1 MLYSILCRSIILFG
15 LLNSVNASI
24 DDPIKIC
31 AIRISF
37 DEDDIAS
44 TTGNGKFLLE
54 DQGID
59 CKSYTIDSTPHD
71 KSYFQS
77 QLIALD
83 SYFRSVSY
91 GNFGIDLEGSNIYP
105 SGQDDSYQLARK
117 MNYYNPYNENES
129 QELRLTE
136 LFKDALEGA
145 YEQDQVNY
153 SDYDLVVVFHA
164 GIGQDFSLPF
174 LDPTPEDIP
183 STYVDQKMIEDNFNE
198 SGIMIGGHFIQHGI
212 LLPES
217 QNHLLFDISESMFSD
232 AAEPCEY
239 QYGLTGTFAL
249 MVGFAVGLPPLWNV
263 ESGESRIG
271 VFGLMDQG
279 SNNGRGLIPA
289 PPTAWSRIHA
299 GWEMPYSPGYNTD
312 IQLPTRSEGNI
323 IKIPIRDD
331 EYYLI
336 ENRSNDV
343 REGVSIDSIRY
354 LMGQTSGNGTYPA
367 YTEILQDSSGIEKD
381 ENGVVVSVPNYDI
394 ALPAS
399 GLLIWHI
406 DENMISSSID
416 GYGINDD
423 ISSMGVDLEEAD
435 GAQDIGHPS
444 IFLFNDPS
452 GGYFGDM
459 WFKGNTQYVLANP
472 SLEGLKPEFGPDT
485 YPSTKAND
493 GSSTYIQIEEIGVA
507 RDTMRFSLTNSIIAD
522 GYPQQDANILA
533 LYDID
538 RDGYNDVFGG
548 LDSVYVCKV
557 DSSILR
563 ENFHPL
569 SSSDIFI
576 SFIEKDGHTIL
587 DIVENFQDSS
597 LHSVYHYYLSS
608 QTITS
613 QGQEWSDSLFY
624 PVVDK
629 ETQTI
634 EMKTEPQWDI
644 HSKRVFTD
652 AHSYGID
659 IGASGISVDRFGDSE
674 KKWETRHFRYISGID
689 LDLDASTDV
698 MAIDS
703 AGILYGFN
711 SDLILMAGFPLDQ
724 KVVPPVLSKDL
735 FGDEYPEIIV
745 RSADLGSLFIFNSR
759 GIINHEI
766 AIDGD
771 DGLIALGEHRG
782 KNSVYTSSAI
792 YQFDGVSDNEYKGN
806 VWTSFHGDGNTRSI
820 DLDYDFATNSGPI
833 MLRSYCYPNPIREGQ
848 GVLRVESNG
857 GEEAK
862 IMIYDL
868 AGYFIH
874 SFTSDIQ
881 GPGNQISEWAWDVRG
896 LAPGVYFAHVNISGT
911 DKMESSVIKIAVM
924 D

>member
-1 MLYSILCRSIILFG
+1 
-15 LLNSVNASI
+15 
-24 DDPIKIC
+24 
-31 AIRISF
+31 
-37 DEDDIAS
+37 
-44 TTGNGKFLLE
+44 
-54 DQGID
+54 
-59 CKSYTIDSTPHD
+59 
-71 KSYFQS
+71 
-77 QLIALD
+77 
-83 SYFRSVSY
+83 
-91 GNFGIDLEGSNIYP
+91 
-105 SGQDDSYQLARK
+105 
-117 MNYYNPYNENES
+117 
-129 QELRLTE
+129 
-136 LFKDALEGA
+136 
-145 YEQDQVNY
+145 
-153 SDYDLVVVFHA
+153 
-164 GIGQDFSLPF
+164 
-174 LDPTPEDIP
+174 
-183 STYVDQKMIEDNFNE
+183 
-198 SGIMIGGHFIQHGI
+198 
-212 LLPES
+212 
-217 QNHLLFDISESMFSD
+217 
-232 AAEPCEY
+232 
-239 QYGLTGTFAL
+239 
-249 MVGFAVGLPPLWNV
+249 
-263 ESGESRIG
+263 
-271 VFGLMDQG
+271 
-279 SNNGRGLIPA
+279 
-289 PPTAWSRIHA
+289 
-299 GWEMPYSPGYNTD
+299 
-312 IQLPTRSEGNI
+312 
-323 IKIPIRDD
+323 
-331 EYYLI
+331 
-336 ENRSNDV
+336 
-343 REGVSIDSIRY
+343 
-354 LMGQTSGNGTYPA
+354 
-367 YTEILQDSSGIEKD
+367 
-381 ENGVVVSVPNYDI
+381 
-394 ALPAS
+394 
-399 GLLIWHI
+399 
-406 DENMISSSID
+406 
-416 GYGINDD
+416 
-423 ISSMGVDLEEAD
+423 
-435 GAQDIGHPS
+435 
-444 IFLFNDPS
+444 
-452 GGYFGDM
+452 
-459 WFKGNTQYVLANP
+459 
-472 SLEGLKPEFGPDT
+472 
-485 YPSTKAND
+485 
-493 GSSTYIQIEEIGVA
+493 
-507 RDTMRFSLTNSIIAD
+507 
-522 GYPQQDANILA
+522 
-533 LYDID
+533 
-538 RDGYNDVFGG
+538 
-548 LDSVYVCKV
+548 
-557 DSSILR
+557 
-563 ENFHPL
+563 
-569 SSSDIFI
+569 
-576 SFIEKDGHTIL
+576 
-587 DIVENFQDSS
+587 VENFQDSS

-782 KNSVYTSSAI
+782 KKSVYTSSAI

-806 VWTSFHGDGNTRSI
+806 AWTSFHGDGNTRSI

-857 GEEAK
+857 GEHARV
-862 IMIYDL
+862 MIYDL
-868 AGYFIH
+868 AGYFIR